1 MQYYGWRT
9 HILAGNNN
17 LNIKHFKHECLK
29 NFLKKKNTF
38 FADCLWIIVMF
49 LSAVWTLILTAPIHC
64 RGSFG
69 EQVMGC
75 YISPNQFWWIN
86 KLIYIL
92 DGLRL
97 SKCSANFHF
106 WVINSFNCVLKDWML
121 NPSSSH
127 ILCHTFPYRFRTL
140 WRWCYSARHAFPWLA
155 PITAVFSD

>member
-17 LNIKHFKHECLK
+17 LNIKHFKHE
-29 NFLKKKNTF
+29 FVSYKKKIHF
-38 FADCLWIIVMF
+38 ICGLLVDYCDVFISCLD
-49 LSAVWTLILTAPIHC
+49 ILTAPIHC
-64 RGSFG
+64 RGSIG

-75 YISPNQFWWIN
+75 YISPNQFWWRN

-106 WVINSFNCVLKDWML
+106 WVIYSFNCVLKDWML

-127 ILCHTFPYRFRTL
+127 ILCHTFPYRFRTP